1 MFDPAVTTSLTH
13 LVELLGY
20 KLGVNYR
27 GSGSKGVK
35 VYLVQPGDSVSDCV
49 SDCVSGSSRVVVES
63 VSEIRDGDVLLVE
76 KSTSD
81 NTDDGTGDGTSV
93 GTSVG
98 TGTSTGT
105 SVGTGTSTG
114 TSVGTGDTRCSEGV
128 KGVTDEKEKAKEK
141 EEESDDE
148 VQEVHVPRPP
158 PVIIDMCDSDSDSD
172 RDNKGGN
179 KSDNKGDNIV
189 EKSNGKK
196 KKDTKRRYSWLDIED
211 EELLSSD
218 EEQERYYNMIKLSY
232 VGEDD
237 NEKEEISQH
246 CKEKSKV
253 FAKSK
258 QTKTKPGDRQEIYG
272 HIDEDDLPM
281 APGTLDQ
288 DNDVPTSHSV
298 SSSAPNPPVDPAITK
313 VKARIAKMLQLGLHH
328 STSEAESQHAMKVA
342 QKLLQK
348 FNLTQAAV
356 MLSQETGGSDLN
368 DSEALQGGM
377 VTVQIRRCPVPLR
390 KSWGVEP
397 HSGIPYAPAVSHS
410 WIVWLSSTVADNFQV
425 KCYYD
430 GPSAKFTFYGLKTN
444 TQLAAYA
451 FKIAVEK
458 VAIMKNK
465 YAPPEGEYERKR
477 RQGLTSCGSKVGSCL

>member
-1 MFDPAVTTSLTH
+1 
-13 LVELLGY
+13 
-20 KLGVNYR
+20 
-27 GSGSKGVK
+27 
-35 VYLVQPGDSVSDCV
+35 
-49 SDCVSGSSRVVVES
+49 VVED

-81 NTDDGTGDGTSV
+81 DTDAGTGDG
-93 GTSVG
+93 
-98 TGTSTGT
+98 
-105 SVGTGTSTG
+105 TG

-128 KGVTDEKEKAKEK
+128 KGVADEKEKEK

-179 KSDNKGDNIV
+179 IV

-196 KKDTKRRYSWLDIED
+196 KKDTKRRYSWLDQED

-237 NEKEEISQH
+237 NEKEEIRQH

-288 DNDVPTSHSV
+288 NNDVPTSHSE